1 MQEISIISNIYLF
14 TNKHTNKHSFHDR
27 NLIRREKRKRTETH
41 ILFVTINWSPVRKS
55 KFRDRKL

>member
-41 ILFVTINWSPVRKS
+41 ILFV
-55 KFRDRKL
+55 